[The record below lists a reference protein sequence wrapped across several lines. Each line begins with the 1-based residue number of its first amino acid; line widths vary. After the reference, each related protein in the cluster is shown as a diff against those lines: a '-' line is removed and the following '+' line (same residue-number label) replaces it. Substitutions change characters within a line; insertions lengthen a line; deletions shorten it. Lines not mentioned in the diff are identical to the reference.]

1 MGQNRPKMTQNR
13 SYFDPYLG
21 PLQIRTLQI
30 KGRKSPDLGQNG
42 SKMGQKGTQNR
53 SYFDL
58 FWVILGSF
66 WVILAEIWSFWVILA
81 KWPYWVPGGHG
92 WPLVDCLVSGLGP
105 PHDPLGPQIAKMTEN
120 DPFWP
125 FLAWDPQNDPK

>member
-1 MGQNRPKMTQNR
+1 MGQNMTYFG
-13 SYFDPYLG
+13 SFWVDFDPFWVIFG
-21 PLQIRTLQI
+21 TPLFEVVPWVFRCFGLFWVIFGS
-30 KGRKSPDLGQNG
+30 KNG
-42 SKMGQKGTQNR
+42 SK
-53 SYFDL
+53 YDL